1 MDNFVLSINGDIPR
15 STVRMYKNN
24 ENVKKKTISVGK
36 NPFNKS
42 CVHLKLAGCERKNGK
57 LKE

>member
-24 ENVKKKTISVGK
+24 ENVKKKDDFCWQKPLQQELGSFKT
-36 NPFNKS
+36 
-42 CVHLKLAGCERKNGK
+42 CWL
-57 LKE
+57 